1 MISILRVSQ
10 WLKNLLIF
18 IVMFAANKTN
28 TDNFLILSIIFIGF
42 SLLVSS
48 TYIFND
54 LMDVESD
61 RNHPIK
67 KNRPL
72 ASGEITKQTAVTL
85 MLVLFIFGN
94 AIIFY
99 SNSSVLIYSSL
110 YLFFTLLYT
119 TKFKYVKYSDLINIS
134 ILFLIR
140 ITIGGEAISTKI
152 SIPLYIFVFF
162 SSLAVVTGKKLS
174 ILGNSEIKN
183 SKVKT
188 FIKNSYSPEELKLI
202 LNLSFVFSIVT
213 YLYWSIQVK
222 SFLVFNLNSLFLLI
236 SLISFILFSSKFK
249 ENTYN
254 SNTEEIVITLINDK
268 KLLIYLFMFGLS
280 FFLGNII

>member
-42 SLLVSS
+42 SFLVSS

-54 LMDVESD
+54 LIDVESD
-61 RNHPIK
+61 RNHPVK

-72 ASGEITKQTAVTL
+72 ASGEITKETAVML

-236 SLISFILFSSKFK
+236 SLISFILFSSKFR

-268 KLLIYLFMFGLS
+268 KLLIYLLMFGLS

>member
-42 SLLVSS
+42 SFLVSS

-54 LMDVESD
+54 LIDVESD
-61 RNHPIK
+61 RNHPVK

-72 ASGEITKQTAVTL
+72 ASGEITKETAVML

-268 KLLIYLFMFGLS
+268 KLLIYLLMFGLS

>member
-188 FIKNSYSPEELKLI
+188 FIKNSYSPQELKLI

-268 KLLIYLFMFGLS
+268 KLLIYLLMFGLS

>member
-1 MISILRVSQ
+1 MISIIRLSQ

-18 IVMFAANKTN
+18 VVMFAANETN
-28 TDNFLILSIIFIGF
+28 TDNFLILGIIFIGF
-42 SLLVSS
+42 SFLVSS

-54 LMDVESD
+54 LIDVESD
-61 RNHPIK
+61 RNHPVK

-72 ASGEITKQTAVTL
+72 ASGEITKETAIML

-119 TKFKYVKYSDLINIS
+119 AKFKYVKYTDLINIS

-162 SSLAVVTGKKLS
+162 SSLAVVAGKKLS

-213 YLYWSIQVK
+213 YLYWLIQVK
-222 SFLVFNLNSLFLLI
+222 SFLVFNLNNLFLLI
-236 SLISFILFSSKFK
+236 SLISFLLFSSKFR

-268 KLLIYLFMFGLS
+268 KLLIYLLMFGLS

>member
-1 MISILRVSQ
+1 
-10 WLKNLLIF
+10 
-18 IVMFAANKTN
+18 MFAANKTN